1 MLFLRAVLSIMRCY
15 LDIFVCFYYNSQRL
29 LCQSNYCRFSTLS
42 GRAIRKFWGA
52 WKSSNSQLIG
62 TGACL
67 PDFVLTN
74 AMLEHMVDTNDEW
87 IVQRTGVRERRIAKN
102 MHTWELALGAAQDAL
117 ADAKIDAGE
126 LDLIL
131 VSTCTPDT
139 NTPNTAAI
147 LQDKL
152 GAGAIGAFDINNA
165 CTGFVSATDIAD
177 CYIKS
182 GKARTVLVVSAE
194 TLSRIV
200 DYTDRGTCILFGDG
214 AAAAVYRATE
224 DDNLGIQSTFIAA
237 DGSGAEY
244 LRMEALPVEDPFAED
259 RTVDPKARFLKMQG
273 AAVVR
278 FTARAVPQAIDTAL
292 QRAGITADDIDWVV
306 PHQAN
311 LRILDVI
318 ARRYHLPKEKVYVNM
333 DRFGNTSSASVP
345 ICLNEMRR
353 NGLLREGQTI
363 VCTGFGGGLTYGAFV
378 LKL

>member
-1 MLFLRAVLSIMRCY
+1 MSIKLLSLFHAFGESDSKILGSVEI
-15 LDIFVCFYYNSQRL
+15 I
-29 LCQSNYCRFSTLS
+29 
-42 GRAIRKFWGA
+42 
-52 WKSSNSQLIG
+52 NSQLIG

-74 AMLEHMVDTNDEW
+74 AMLEHMVDTNAEW
-87 IVQRTGVRERRIAKN
+87 IVQRTGVRDRRLAKN
-102 MHTWELALGAAQDAL
+102 MHTWALALGAAQDAL

-244 LRMEALPVEDPFAED
+244 LRMEALPVEDPFAEE

-278 FTARAVPQAIDTAL
+278 FTARAVPQAFGPLL
-292 QRAGITADDIDWVV
+292 QLSGITADEIDWVV

>member
-1 MLFLRAVLSIMRCY
+1 M
-15 LDIFVCFYYNSQRL
+15 
-29 LCQSNYCRFSTLS
+29 
-42 GRAIRKFWGA
+42 
-52 WKSSNSQLIG
+52 
-62 TGACL
+62 
-67 PDFVLTN
+67 
-74 AMLEHMVDTNDEW
+74 
-87 IVQRTGVRERRIAKN
+87 
-102 MHTWELALGAAQDAL
+102 
-117 ADAKIDAGE
+117 
-126 LDLIL
+126 
-131 VSTCTPDT
+131 
-139 NTPNTAAI
+139 
-147 LQDKL
+147 
-152 GAGAIGAFDINNA
+152 
-165 CTGFVSATDIAD
+165 
-177 CYIKS
+177 
-182 GKARTVLVVSAE
+182 LVVSAE

-224 DDNLGIQSTFIAA
+224 DDNLGIQSTFVAA

>member
-1 MLFLRAVLSIMRCY
+1 MEI
-15 LDIFVCFYYNSQRL
+15 INS
-29 LCQSNYCRFSTLS
+29 
-42 GRAIRKFWGA
+42 K
-52 WKSSNSQLIG
+52 LIG
-62 TGACL
+62 TGACI

-74 AMLEHMVDTNDEW
+74 AMLEKMVDTNDEW

-102 MHTWELALGAAQDAL
+102 THTWELALGAAQDAL
-117 ADAKIDAGE
+117 ADAGITAEE

-131 VSTCTPDT
+131 VSTCSPDT
-139 NTPNTAAI
+139 NTPNTASI

-152 GAGAIGAFDINNA
+152 GARQVGAFDINNA
-165 CTGFVSATDIAD
+165 CTGFVSA
-177 CYIKS
+177 
-182 GKARTVLVVSAE
+182 E

-200 DYTDRGTCILFGDG
+200 DYTDRSTCILFGDG
-214 AAAAVYRATE
+214 AAAAVYQATE
-224 DDNLGIQSTFIAA
+224 DETVGILSTFTAA

-244 LRMEALPVEDPFAED
+244 LHMEALPVEDPLSGD

-273 AAVVR
+273 APVVR
-278 FTARAVPQAIDTAL
+278 FTARAVPLAIDTAL
-292 QRAGITADDIDWVV
+292 KRAGVTAEEIDWVV

-318 ARRYHLPKEKVYVNM
+318 ARRYHLPKEKIYVNM

-345 ICLNEMRR
+345 ICLNEMRK
-353 NGLLREGQTI
+353 NGLLHEGQTI

>member
-1 MLFLRAVLSIMRCY
+1 MP
-15 LDIFVCFYYNSQRL
+15 FYYNSQGL
-29 LCQSNYCRFSTLS
+29 LCQSNYCRFSTLLGERFELLGS
-42 GRAIRKFWGA
+42 VETI
-52 WKSSNSQLIG
+52 NSQLIG
-62 TGACL
+62 TGSCI

-74 AMLEHMVDTNDEW
+74 AMLEQLVDTSDEW
-87 IVQRTGVRERRIAKN
+87 IVKRTGVRERRIAKN
-102 MHTWELALGAAQDAL
+102 THTWELALGAAQDAL
-117 ADAKIDAGE
+117 ADAGISAEE

-139 NTPNTAAI
+139 NTPNTASI

-152 GAGAIGAFDINNA
+152 GARQVGAMDVNNA
-165 CTGFVSATDIAD
+165 CAGFVSATDIAD
-177 CYIKS
+177 SYIKS
-182 GKARTVLVVSAE
+182 GKAKTVLVVSAE
-194 TLSRIV
+194 TLHRIT
-200 DYTDRGTCILFGDG
+200 DYTDRSTCILFGDG

-224 DDNLGIQSTFIAA
+224 DASVGIQSTFVAA

-244 LRMEALPVEDPFAED
+244 LMMEALPVEDPFADD

-278 FTARAVPQAIDTAL
+278 FTARAVPLAIDTAL
-292 QRAGITADDIDWVV
+292 QRAGVPAEEIDWVV

-318 ARRYHLPKEKVYVNM
+318 AKRYHLPKEKVYVNM

-345 ICLNEMRR
+345 ICLDEMRKK
-353 NGLLREGQTI
+353 GLLHEGQTI

>member
-1 MLFLRAVLSIMRCY
+1 M
-15 LDIFVCFYYNSQRL
+15 
-29 LCQSNYCRFSTLS
+29 T
-42 GRAIRKFWGA
+42 AIHIQG
-52 WKSSNSQLIG
+52 LG
-62 TGACL
+62 TYV
-67 PDFVLTN
+67 PTKRITN
-74 AMLEHMVDTNDEW
+74 VDLMSLVDTNDEW
-87 IVQRTGVRERRIAKN
+87 IVSRTGIKARH
-102 MHTWELALGAAQDAL
+102 ML
-117 ADAKIDAGE
+117 ADDENGSDAGTE
-126 LDLIL
+126 AALKALEDAGIAAEDITHVLTA
-131 VSTCTPDT
+131 TCTPDYLC
-139 NTPNTAAI
+139 PSTACI
-147 LQDKL
+147 ISGKIGSH
-152 GAGAIGAFDINNA
+152 GAMAFDLNAA
-165 CTGFVSATDIAD
+165 CTGFVYGLDVANSILA
-177 CYIKS
+177 
-182 GKARTVLVVSAE
+182 GKPGAKVLLVGSEAFTRRLNWEDRT
-194 TLSRIV
+194 
-200 DYTDRGTCILFGDG
+200 TCILFGDG

-224 DDNLGIQSTFIAA
+224 DESLGIQSTFVAA

>member
-1 MLFLRAVLSIMRCY
+1 M
-15 LDIFVCFYYNSQRL
+15 
-29 LCQSNYCRFSTLS
+29 T
-42 GRAIRKFWGA
+42 AIHIQG
-52 WKSSNSQLIG
+52 LG
-62 TGACL
+62 TYV
-67 PDFVLTN
+67 PTKRITN
-74 AMLEHMVDTNDEW
+74 VDLMSLVDTNDEW
-87 IVQRTGVRERRIAKN
+87 IVSRTGIKARH
-102 MHTWELALGAAQDAL
+102 ML
-117 ADAKIDAGE
+117 ADDENGSDAGTE
-126 LDLIL
+126 AALKALEDAGIAAEDITHVLTA
-131 VSTCTPDT
+131 TCTPDYLC
-139 NTPNTAAI
+139 PSTACI
-147 LQDKL
+147 ISGKIGSH
-152 GAGAIGAFDINNA
+152 GAMAFDLNAA
-165 CTGFVSATDIAD
+165 CTGFVYGLDVANSILA
-177 CYIKS
+177 
-182 GKARTVLVVSAE
+182 GKPGAKVLLVGSEAFTRRLNWEDRT
-194 TLSRIV
+194 
-200 DYTDRGTCILFGDG
+200 TCILFGDG